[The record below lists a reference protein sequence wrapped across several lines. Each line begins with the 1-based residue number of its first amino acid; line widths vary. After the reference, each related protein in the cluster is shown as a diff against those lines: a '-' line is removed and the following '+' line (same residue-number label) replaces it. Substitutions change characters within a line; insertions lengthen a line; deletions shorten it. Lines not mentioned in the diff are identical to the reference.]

1 MGVISLGCLK
11 SVQEKG
17 LLGQEKL
24 SLGGQSE
31 KREMKR
37 GRKTKPKK
45 KKTPP
50 QQEAVA
56 ERSQV
61 QGLPELKNPRSPTQ
75 HSMLRR

>member
-37 GRKTKPKK
+37 GRKKK
-45 KKTPP
+45 H
-50 QQEAVA
+50 
-56 ERSQV
+56 
-61 QGLPELKNPRSPTQ
+61 
-75 HSMLRR
+75 HSKRLWQKDHRFKACLS

>member
-24 SLGGQSE
+24 SLGEQSE

-37 GRKTKPKK
+37 GRKKK
-45 KKTPP
+45 PP

-61 QGLPELKNPRSPTQ
+61 QGLPELKNPHSPTQ
-75 HSMLRR
+75 HSMLRK